1 MVAYFKSSDDSDS
14 FYSRYRMKRELSDDE
29 LGGKERI
36 LLNAFRV
43 SELLSIYVLS
53 IQMRVLNDPQDAE

>member
-1 MVAYFKSSDDSDS
+1 
-14 FYSRYRMKRELSDDE
+14 MKRELGDDE

-36 LLNAFRV
+36 LQKGFCV

-53 IQMRVLNDPQDAE
+53 IQMRVLNDPQDVK